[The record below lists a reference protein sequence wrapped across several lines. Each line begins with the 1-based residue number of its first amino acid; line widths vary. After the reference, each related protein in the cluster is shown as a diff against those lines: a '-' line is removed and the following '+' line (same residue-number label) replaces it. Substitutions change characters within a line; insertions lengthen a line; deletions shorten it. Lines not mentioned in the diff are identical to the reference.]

1 MLSGSKDI
9 ACEILRRVD
18 DKRLLK
24 ICSISK
30 RMWNEICDD
39 NLLRKRLSKY
49 PEIEKYKEIDE
60 SWRMFF
66 VKSVYYI
73 SKMRE
78 EFQYNYTSGDFKKQ
92 YTLIKDYRD
101 DDLIIKAI
109 ETGELSLVE
118 YSVKHG
124 AFIRGHFNG
133 ALIMAGKHGYADV
146 VRYLMEQLRIKWEC
160 ENN

>member
-1 MLSGSKDI
+1 MLSGSKDL
-9 ACEILRRVD
+9 AREILKYVD

-30 RMWNEICDD
+30 KMWNEICDE
-39 NLLRKRLSKY
+39 NFLRIRLSKY
-49 PEIEKYKEIDE
+49 PEI
-60 SWRMFF
+60 
-66 VKSVYYI
+66 KSIYYI

-78 EFQYNYTSGDFKKQ
+78 EFEFTYTSGDFKKQ

-101 DDLIIKAI
+101 GDLIVKAI
-109 ETGELSLVE
+109 ESGELSLVE

-124 AFIRGHFNG
+124 AFIRGLFNG

-160 ENN
+160 EN